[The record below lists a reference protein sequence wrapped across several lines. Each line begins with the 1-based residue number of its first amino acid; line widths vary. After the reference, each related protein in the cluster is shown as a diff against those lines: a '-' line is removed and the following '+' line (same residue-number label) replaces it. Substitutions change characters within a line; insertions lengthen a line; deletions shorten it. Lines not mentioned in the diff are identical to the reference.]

1 MFCLMLTMFHIT
13 RVLFMYY
20 WENNFESI
28 DESYSYI
35 PYLYMYM
42 YITTYEYAYYRI
54 VKYLNHITIVLQL
67 IALTLLLLRY
77 FFAILGL
84 FVFRSIPCSSMFARD
99 LGSVPLVYDSGVLCI
114 DRINE

>member
-1 MFCLMLTMFHIT
+1 
-13 RVLFMYY
+13 MYY

-35 PYLYMYM
+35 PYLHMYM

-54 VKYLNHITIVLQL
+54 VKYLNNITIVLPL

-84 FVFRSIPCSSMFARD
+84 FVLRSIPFSSMFTTD
-99 LGSVPLVYDSGVLCI
+99 LGSGPLVYVSSVLCV